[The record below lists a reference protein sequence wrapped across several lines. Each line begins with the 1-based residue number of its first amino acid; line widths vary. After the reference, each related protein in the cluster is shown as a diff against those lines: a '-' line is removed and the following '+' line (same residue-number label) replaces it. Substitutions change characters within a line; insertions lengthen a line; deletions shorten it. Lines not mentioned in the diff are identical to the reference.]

1 MNTPKIIVLLSLLA
15 VFTSCSKTDDSIPA
29 SNQSGELKQKIVNDV
44 WIISS
49 YIDKSKNETHNY
61 SGYTFE
67 FSANGTLTANVS
79 GTVFTGSW
87 SIGSEHSGSDDSSH
101 QSDDS
106 NKLIISITGN
116 EQMEEVSDDFQI
128 VSFSDQQIILK
139 DDNPL
144 KIKELIFQKK

>member
-1 MNTPKIIVLLSLLA
+1 MNTIKIIVLLNLLA
-15 VFTSCSKTDDSIPA
+15 VVASCSKTDDSIPA
-29 SNQSGELKQKIVNDV
+29 SNQPEELKQKIVSDV
-44 WIISS
+44 WVISS
-49 YIDKSKNETHNY
+49 YIDKIKNETHNY

-67 FSANGTLTANVS
+67 FSVNGTLTATVS

-101 QSDDS
+101 QSDDG

-116 EQMEEVSDDFQI
+116 EQMEELSDDFQI
-128 VSFSDQQIILK
+128 VSFSEQQIILK